1 MKVDDGLALR
11 DRGQRP
17 RINHYYEDHALR
29 ETIVGEYTEYG
40 VKFTTKSFSPFV
52 VDCSTQTTP
61 PRYYYNST
69 TAADGKQEGGNS
81 PTTFD
86 AGIALYVGMALTS
99 AAGMAWVGKKRR

>member
-1 MKVDDGLALR
+1 MS
-11 DRGQRP
+11 
-17 RINHYYEDHALR
+17 
-29 ETIVGEYTEYG
+29 IVGKYTEYG
-40 VKFTTKSFSPFV
+40 IYFETPGFSPFTV
-52 VDCSTQTTP
+52 TCDPTTQSQTTP